1 MMVVAPRM
9 MVAVGALLCQAEC
22 ARRGVVL
29 WSHGRS
35 ASDALAGTLK
45 ASANFSYCNGLKE
58 GFGNKHDSSLIS
70 KKALDACRDRN
81 QMLTHVMPV
90 FLDKPGNAL
99 TTPKAFFRAA
109 RDRGFKVIVAVW
121 RENVLARQ
129 VSSFELMVA
138 HGRVSSRDAGAREH
152 FCGGTLTQQIEDL
165 TRAYRDG
172 VNAARDA
179 GLKVVERTFDEV
191 VSDLCG
197 TVAAVTD
204 ELEDE
209 FRGSSCRPFESP
221 HVLTCVCSMAWRFTI
236 T

>member
-1 MMVVAPRM
+1 MI
-9 MVAVGALLCQAEC
+9 
-22 ARRGVVL
+22 L

-70 KKALDACRDRN
+70 KKALGRVPRPRRDAD
-81 QMLTHVMPV
+81 
-90 FLDKPGNAL
+90 
-99 TTPKAFFRAA
+99 A
-109 RDRGFKVIVAVW
+109 RDARLPGQAGQRAGDAKSLLPGGPRPGFQGRRGG
-121 RENVLARQ
+121 LARERFSKAGL
-129 VSSFELMVA
+129 VLRTD
-138 HGRVSSRDAGAREH
+138 GGARA
-152 FCGGTLTQQIEDL
+152 GTERSGRARALLRRDLTQQIEDL

-179 GLKVVERTFDEV
+179 GLAVVERMFDEV

-209 FRGSSCRPFESP
+209 FRGSSCRPFRR
-221 HVLTCVCSMAWRFTI
+221 A
-236 T
+236 